1 MTQVTCKHWALFTE
15 CITKTDGTTID
26 HTEDLVLVMPI
37 CNLVEYSSNYSE
49 LNRKFT
55 VLF

>member
-1 MTQVTCKHWALFTE
+1 MTQVVCKHWALFTE

-26 HTEDLVLVMPI
+26 HTENLVLVMPM